1 LSILFI
7 LTFYIYY
14 TSINF
19 VKSSLTN

>member
-1 LSILFI
+1 